1 MRRAK
6 ITGISFFLLL
16 SFCFAAKTQ
25 AVVLNNKPDDNIWGV
40 NRLIRS
46 MVKDSEGNVYAGG
59 NFTEAIDGADKT
71 GNFIVIDK
79 DSGAPILSDF
89 KSNSDVFAA
98 AEDEDGGVYIGGMFT
113 FISGQKRNCI
123 AHLLADGTLD
133 PDFTPVITGG
143 QGSVRDITIYDG
155 NLYVVGNFTSVNG
168 LTRNYMVKMD
178 MAGNV
183 DPDFAPSFNGAVY
196 TLILSGSSFYV
207 NGAFT
212 TVDGYTRNYLAKL
225 NLDGS
230 LDSSFSPSVNAAIN
244 MMVLASSTLYIGG
257 GFTKADSTGS
267 STGITTH
274 NRLAKLNTAGVVD
287 HTFNPS
293 LNNTVWEVA
302 IYGAN
307 LYAGGDFTS
316 VTGVGTTT
324 AAVRNYFA
332 KLNTSGA
339 LDTSFAP
346 NLNGTAWT
354 IVQTVDGLYVGG
366 DFTTINSSPSNR
378 LVKFDNSGNLDSS
391 FNRYLNEEPD
401 FMVFSGQRLY
411 TGGKFTSYVP
421 GASRTNIIKIKPDG
435 TLDEDFNPTFNDEIY
450 SLAIIDSD
458 LYVGGLFTTV
468 ASSGTTTAITH
479 NKLAKMN
486 FAGIVDHAFNPSFGG
501 NILTLSVASST
512 LYIGGTITSA
522 TSAGTTTSVVH
533 NKLARMD
540 TAGIVDHAFNPS
552 FIGNI
557 WSIVFSGSDI
567 YVGGTI
573 TSATSAGTTTAVTH
587 NRLAKLNT
595 AGIIDHTFNPSFDN
609 TIYSVAIYDS
619 NVYVGGLFTNI
630 ASSGT
635 SATTTHGKLAKL
647 NTAGIVNED
656 FNPIFSINVF
666 SMVMAGAEIYVTGNF
681 MSVDSVSRDYIAKF
695 DTDGN
700 LDLNFEPS
708 MGAYGANVFVLGD
721 TLYVSNSHTASPFRF
736 SPDILAPA
744 ITLSG
749 ASAVSL
755 SRGQSYADA
764 GATALDA
771 NFGNL
776 SSSISV
782 DNPVNTSV
790 AGTYTVRYSVTDAAG
805 NTSTATRTVTI
816 NANETLPVGANYSP
830 EQLIASGSAGNS
842 SNGNASSSVQ
852 FSINENI
859 PFTTDTP
866 LIALRFNNFN
876 NSLINRLAVSSNP
889 DFTGA
894 SLIDYAST
902 YNYDICAGSTSCLDG
917 DYIVYAKYYSVWGQ
931 ASQPVS
937 LKITLKRNTPI
948 SGSASEAGS
957 PSAPATS
964 LPAVISTTLST
975 RLSGRILLQTESHGE
990 AWYVNPTDQKRY
1002 YLGRPADAYSLMR
1015 ELGLG
1020 ATDKDIK
1027 IFLSSAAPRRLAG
1040 KILLQVQDKGQ
1051 AYYINPLDLK
1061 LYYLGRPED
1070 AFALMRS
1077 KGLGI
1082 TNRDLE
1088 KISAGKLE

>member
-155 NLYVVGNFTSVNG
+155 HLYVVGNFTSVND
-168 LTRNYMVKMD
+168 LERNYMVKMD

-183 DPDFAPSFNGAVY
+183 DPTFDPSFNGPVY

-207 NGAFT
+207 SGGFT
-212 TVDGYTRNYLAKL
+212 TVDSSTRNYLAKL

-230 LDSSFSPSVNAAIN
+230 LDTSFSPSVNAAIN
-244 MMVLASSTLYIGG
+244 MMVLQSSNLYIGG
-257 GFTKADSTGS
+257 SFTKADSTGS

-274 NRLAKLNTAGVVD
+274 NRLAKLNTAGVID
-287 HTFNPS
+287 HTFNPT

-302 IYGAN
+302 IYNSN

-316 VTGVGTTT
+316 VTGAGTTT
-324 AAVRNYFA
+324 AAVRNYFV
-332 KLNTSGA
+332 KMNTSGV
-339 LDTSFAP
+339 LDASFAP
-346 NLNGTAWT
+346 NFNNTVWTVMQTA
-354 IVQTVDGLYVGG
+354 DGLYVGG
-366 DFTTINSSPSNR
+366 DFTAVNSSPSNR
-378 LVKFDNSGNLDSS
+378 LIKFDNSWNLDPAFS
-391 FNRYLNEEPD
+391 RYLNEEPD
-401 FMVFSGQRLY
+401 FLVFSGQRLY

-421 GASRTNIIKIKPDG
+421 GASRTNIIKVKPDG
-435 TLDEDFNPTFNDEIY
+435 NIDEDFNPTFNDEIY
-450 SLAIIDSD
+450 GLAVIGSD

-468 ASSGTTTAITH
+468 ASSGTTTTTTH
-479 NKLAKMN
+479 NKLVKMN
-486 FAGIVDHAFNPSFGG
+486 AAGIVDNAFNPSFGG
-501 NILTLSVASST
+501 NILTLAVASST

-540 TAGIVDHAFNPS
+540 TAGIVDHAFNPG
-552 FIGNI
+552 FVGNI
-557 WSIVFSGSDI
+557 WSIAFSGSDI

-595 AGIIDHTFNPSFDN
+595 AGIIDHAFNPSFDN
-609 TIYSVAIYDS
+609 TIYSVAVYDS
-619 NVYVGGLFTNI
+619 NIYAGGLFTNI

-647 NTAGIVNED
+647 NTAGIVSEA
-656 FNPIFSINVF
+656 FNPEFSLNVF
-666 SMVMAGAEIYVTGNF
+666 SMAMSGAEIYVTGNF
-681 MSVDSVSRDYIAKF
+681 MVADSVFRDYIAKF

-708 MGAYGANVFVLGD
+708 MGGYGANVFVLGD

-736 SPDILAPA
+736 SSDVLAPA
-744 ITLSG
+744 ITLNG
-749 ASAVSL
+749 ASSVSL

-790 AGTYTVRYSVTDAAG
+790 AGTYLVRYSVSDIAG

-816 NANETLPVGANYSP
+816 NADETLPVGANYSP
-830 EQLIASGSAGNS
+830 EQLIALGSAGNS
-842 SNGNASSSVQ
+842 LNGNGSSSLQ
-852 FSINENI
+852 FAINENI
-859 PFTTDTP
+859 PFTTDNP
-866 LIALRFNNFN
+866 LITLRFNNFN
-876 NSLINRLAVSSNP
+876 NSLINRLAISPKS

-894 SLIDYAST
+894 SLIDYVST
-902 YNYDICAGSTSCLDG
+902 YSYDICSGSTSCPDG
-917 DYIVYAKYYSVWGQ
+917 DYIVYAKYYSAWGQ
-931 ASQPVS
+931 ASQPAS
-937 LKITLKRNTPI
+937 LKITLKRNAAI
-948 SGSASEAGS
+948 SSPAPETIS
-957 PSAPATS
+957 PSASATS
-964 LPAVISTTLST
+964 LPAVMSTALST
-975 RLSGRILLQTESHGE
+975 RLSGRILLQIESLGE
-990 AWYVNPTDQKRY
+990 AWYINPSDQRRY

-1027 IFLSSAAPRRLAG
+1027 LFLSSAAPRRLAG
-1040 KILLQVQDKGQ
+1040 RILLQVQDKGQ
-1051 AYYINPLDLK
+1051 AYYINPIDLK

-1082 TNRDLE
+1082 TNGDLE